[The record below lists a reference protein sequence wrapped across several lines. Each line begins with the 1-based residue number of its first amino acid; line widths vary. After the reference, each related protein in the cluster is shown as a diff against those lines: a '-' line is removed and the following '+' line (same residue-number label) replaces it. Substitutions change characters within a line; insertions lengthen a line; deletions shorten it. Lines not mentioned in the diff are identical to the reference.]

1 MIDCGDIAEPQ
12 THSFA
17 LHDAQERLDS
27 LGIKA
32 LSTTELLAIVLGTS
46 ATRDAFHL
54 AERLI
59 QRHNGLLGIAQ
70 LGLVQLKEESG
81 ISLAKV
87 MQLKS
92 SLELGGRLRSEIA
105 GHRPLIRT
113 PADAAEILLPE
124 MGLLEQEEVRTILLD
139 SRNRVITSPMIY
151 RGSLNSCNMRV
162 GEVFREA
169 IRQNAA
175 NLIVAHNH
183 PSGDPSPS
191 SDDIYVTREL
201 VKAGKILGIDIQD
214 HLVVAQNQ
222 HVSLKERGL
231 GFFES

>member
-1 MIDCGDIAEPQ
+1 MIDCRNIAEPQ
-12 THSFA
+12 SHSFA

-46 ATRDAFHL
+46 ASRDSFHL

-59 QRHNGLLGIAQ
+59 EQHNGLLGIAQ
-70 LGLVQLKEESG
+70 LGLVQLREESS
-81 ISLAKV
+81 ISLAKAT
-87 MQLKS
+87 QLKS
-92 SLELGGRLRSEIA
+92 ALELGVRLRAEMA
-105 GHRPLIRT
+105 GYRPLIRT

-139 SRNRVITSPMIY
+139 ARNRVISSPMIY

-162 GEVFREA
+162 AEVFREA

-191 SDDIYVTREL
+191 SDDIQVTREL
-201 VKAGKILGIDIQD
+201 IKAGKILGVDIQD
-214 HLVVAQNQ
+214 HLVIAQNR

>member
-12 THSFA
+12 IHSFA

-139 SRNRVITSPMIY
+139 SRNRVISSPMIY

-169 IRQNAA
+169 IRQNSAT
-175 NLIVAHNH
+175 LIVAHNH

-191 SDDIYVTREL
+191 SDDI
-201 VKAGKILGIDIQD
+201 
-214 HLVVAQNQ
+214 
-222 HVSLKERGL
+222 
-231 GFFES
+231 